1 MYIEI
6 SRNKSSFTCINK
18 NYNICIIAF
27 IDVATGSSMDWV
39 KDKLNTNLTIT
50 YELRD
55 KGQYGHLLPPEQIYP
70 SALEFMDGL
79 KVLISELSKGIPEVD
94 P

>member
-1 MYIEI
+1 
-6 SRNKSSFTCINK
+6 
-18 NYNICIIAF
+18 
-27 IDVATGSSMDWV
+27 MDWA
-39 KDKLNTNLTIT
+39 KHSLKPTLAFT

-55 KGQYGHLLPPEQIYP
+55 KGQYGHLLPPDQIYP

-79 KVLISELSKGIPEVD
+79 KVIMRELKGIPETD

>member
-1 MYIEI
+1 
-6 SRNKSSFTCINK
+6 
-18 NYNICIIAF
+18 
-27 IDVATGSSMDWV
+27 MDWV